1 MTYTVTAADLGQIC
15 LNETDHVRSVLQNI
29 ALLLATRQGTCPMY
43 RGFGLP
49 QRFMDK
55 PTTVART
62 ILYSEVKEALEI
74 YEPRARLVRLEVEED
89 LSAPGKLIPTVEVD
103 IQDAELGV

>member
-29 ALLLATRQGTCPMY
+29 ALLLATWQGTCPMY

-49 QRFMDK
+49 QRFVDR
-55 PTTVART
+55 PIPAARA

-74 YEPRARLVRLEVEED
+74 YEPRARLVRLEIAENP
-89 LSAPGKLIPTVEVD
+89 SAPGRLIPKVEVD
-103 IQDAELGV
+103 I